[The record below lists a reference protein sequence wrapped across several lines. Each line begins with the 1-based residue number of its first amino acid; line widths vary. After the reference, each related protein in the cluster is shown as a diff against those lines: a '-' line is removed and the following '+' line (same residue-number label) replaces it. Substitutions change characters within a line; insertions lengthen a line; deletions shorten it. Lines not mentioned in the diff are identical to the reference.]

1 MQLTAMHLFTLMIM
15 LAATVPGQSRD
26 LIESPRPREKAP
38 RDLPLF
44 PDFVQR
50 LELAEELVTE
60 REGARP
66 FDAGYRR
73 RLVFT
78 LSRLPLEELQE
89 MRRSGQIAPNAIG
102 DTQADL
108 VYTPVQPCRV
118 FDTRSAT
125 LGRIEG
131 GQERAFFVTGAG
143 DGAMVLQGGT
153 ANGCG
158 IPYGEATAVHINL
171 LLVSPL
177 GESFMTAWPYSTPR
191 PFVSVMNWYSGANLR
206 ANAVT
211 VPLCNPAVSSQCTQ
225 GDLSIFVSG
234 GGSTHLIGDV
244 LGYYRRFP
252 VEARRSFAW
261 DAQTTT
267 ATTIGT
273 SCTNQTGASIAVS
286 VPDVGNMYVEG
297 TAVIQV
303 NHTSG
308 SDDVIEVYVGTSS
321 TDCTTAA
328 ARATRHVIPAAV
340 PTASNYQFTIPVS
353 AVFPVNPALS
363 TTATYF
369 LNARNLG
376 SPAGADTFVS
386 STFVVTFHPD

>member
-1 MQLTAMHLFTLMIM
+1 MRLVAMYLVTLMIT
-15 LAATVPGQSRD
+15 LAATVPGQSQD
-26 LIESPRPREKAP
+26 LTGSPRPWEKAP

-44 PDFVQR
+44 HDFVQR
-50 LELAEELVTE
+50 LQLAEEIVTG

-66 FDAGYRR
+66 FDAEYRR
-73 RLVFT
+73 RLLFT
-78 LSRLPLEELQE
+78 LSRLSLEELQE

-118 FDTRSAT
+118 FDTRSAA

-131 GQERAFFVTGAG
+131 GIERAFFITGTG
-143 DGAMVLQGGT
+143 DGAMASQGGT
-153 ANGCG
+153 ARGCG

-171 LLVSPL
+171 LTVSPQ
-177 GESFMTAWPYSTPR
+177 GESFMTAWPYGTPQ
-191 PFVSVMNWYSGANLR
+191 PFVSVMNWYAGVNLR

-211 VPLCNPAVSSQCTQ
+211 VPICNPAVSSQCAQ
-225 GDLSIFVSG
+225 GDLSIFVSSG
-234 GGSTHLIGDV
+234 GATHLIGDV

-261 DAQTTT
+261 DAQTATV
-267 ATTIGT
+267 TTIGT

-286 VPDVGNMYVEG
+286 VPDVGKMYVEG

-308 SDDVIEVYVGTSS
+308 SDDVIEVHVGTST

-328 ARATRHVIPAAV
+328 ARATRHMIPAAA

-386 STFVVTFHPD
+386 STLVVTFHPN